1 MGKFI
6 KVKMNDK
13 NYSNES
19 LKDYYGDLLK

>member
-6 KVKMNDK
+6 KVEMNDK